1 MTALYEEEDILMS
14 KRNPQVQQWLEAMRD
29 NQLSR
34 RQLLKRGAALGLA
47 VPTVSALLAAC
58 DPDDDGVDDEA
69 GGVEPMPDD
78 DDTDDDADVEP
89 DDEVEEDDD
98 VDEEP
103 ADTDDDTDDEDD
115 DAAAEGDGQ
124 EGGTL
129 EVALIGEPPT
139 LDIHQTTAT
148 IVALIA
154 WHIYEPLFTW
164 DEDYQVTPE
173 LAEDLEVSDD
183 GLTNTLRIREGVT
196 FHNGDDLT
204 ADDVIASIERWAGIS
219 GLGESLMNNVEEVEI
234 VDDHTIDFHMVEPYG
249 AFAVALAR
257 QNQGC
262 GIYPA
267 SIVEESGDDGLSEH
281 IGTGPYQ
288 LEAREADQ
296 YVHLVRF
303 EDYVTR
309 EEETSG
315 YAGQKNQY
323 IDEIYMRP
331 VPDEAGRIA
340 GLQAGDFH
348 YLESIIPDHFESLE
362 GDENVTVEIMGTSGW
377 AVFVMNTAE
386 GIFTDQTLR
395 KAVQAAVDCEP
406 VMQAGYGD
414 GFFELDPGIMT
425 TDTVWNSQVGEEFY
439 NMADPDRAGELLE
452 EAGYDGTPV
461 RIMTTQE
468 YQHQYNQAVMLEQQL
483 ADAGFEVDLE
493 VFDWATL
500 TERRN
505 DQTAWDIFT
514 TSFSFRVDPIQ
525 LPMLQGTSWPG
536 WWDSEEKVE
545 LTDRLERETEFED
558 RYEVLEQIQELF
570 YEEAPQVKIG
580 DSLELS
586 ARSPL
591 VQNFTTPTQLQPA
604 FWNIW
609 LDEE

>member
-1 MTALYEEEDILMS
+1 MANRDPKI
-14 KRNPQVQQWLEAMRD
+14 QQWLESIRD

-47 VPTVSALLAAC
+47 VPAVSTLLAAC
-58 DPDDDGVDDEA
+58 DEADDDDVVVDDDGPA
-69 GGVEPMPDD
+69 AEPAD
-78 DDTDDDADVEP
+78 DDTDE
-89 DDEVEEDDD
+89 

-103 ADTDDDTDDEDD
+103 VDDEDEEEPVETDDDDVEDEEDEDAVVD
-115 DAAAEGDGQ
+115 GEGQ

-139 LDIHQTTAT
+139 LDVHQTTAT

-154 WHIYEPLFTW
+154 WHLYEPLFTW
-164 DEDYQVTPE
+164 DEDFQVTPE
-173 LAEDLEVSDD
+173 LAQEHEVSDD
-183 GLTNTLRIREGVT
+183 GLVNTLRIREGVT

-204 ADDVIASIERWAGIS
+204 ADDVVASIERWAEIS
-219 GLGESLMNNVEEVEI
+219 GLGGSLLENVEEIEI

-257 QNQGC
+257 QNQGAA
-262 GIYPA
+262 IYPA
-267 SIVEESGDDGLSEH
+267 SVIEESGDDGLAEN

-296 YVHLVRF
+296 YIHLVRF
-303 EDYVTR
+303 EDYSSR

-323 IDEIYMRP
+323 IDEIYLRP
-331 VPDEAGRIA
+331 VPDEAARIA

-362 GDENVTVEIMGTSGW
+362 GDDNVAVEIMGTSGW

-386 GIFTDQTLR
+386 GIFTDQLMR

-425 TDTVWNSQVGEEFY
+425 TDTVWNSQVGAELY
-439 NMADPDRAGELLE
+439 NLGDPDLAQELLD
-452 EAGYDGTPV
+452 EAGYDGTPI

-468 YQHQYNQAVMLEQQL
+468 YMHQYNQAVMLEQQL
-483 ADAGFEVDLE
+483 NDAGFEVDLE

-505 DQTAWDIFT
+505 DEGAWDIFT

-536 WWDSEEKVE
+536 WWASEEKVE
-545 LTDRLERETEFED
+545 LTTRLERETEFED

-609 LDEE
+609 LDDE

>member
-1 MTALYEEEDILMS
+1 MEEDLMAS
-14 KRNPQVQQWLEAMRD
+14 RDPKIQQWLESIRD
-29 NQLSR
+29 NQMSR

-47 VPTVSALLAAC
+47 VPAVSTLLAAC
-58 DPDDDGVDDEA
+58 EDESDDDVVDDDSPAVEPEDDDTEDEVEPVDDE
-69 GGVEPMPDD
+69 DHD
-78 DDTDDDADVEP
+78 
-89 DDEVEEDDD
+89 EEDDHD
-98 VDEEP
+98 DEEP
-103 ADTDDDTDDEDD
+103 VETDDEDD
-115 DAAAEGDGQ
+115 DDDDAAADGN

-139 LDIHQTTAT
+139 LDAHQTTAT
-148 IVALIA
+148 IVAFIC
-154 WHIYEPLFTW
+154 WHLYEPLFTW
-164 DEDYQVTPE
+164 DEDFQVAPE
-173 LAEDLEVSDD
+173 LAADHEVSDD
-183 GLTNTLRIREGVT
+183 GLTNTLSIREGVT
-196 FHNGDDLT
+196 FHNGEDLT
-204 ADDVIASIERWAGIS
+204 AEDVVASIERWSEIS
-219 GLGESLMNNVEEVEI
+219 GLGGSLMENVDDIEI
-234 VDDHTIDFHMVEPYG
+234 IDDHTIEFHMSEPYG

-262 GIYPA
+262 AIYPA
-267 SIVEESGDDGLSEH
+267 SVIEESGDDSLAEH
-281 IGTGPYQ
+281 IGTGPYE
-288 LEAREADQ
+288 LVAREADQ
-296 YVHLVRF
+296 YIHVQRF
-303 EDYVTR
+303 EDYSSR
-309 EEETSG
+309 DEETSG

-323 IDEIYMRP
+323 IDEIYFRP

-348 YLESIIPDHFESLE
+348 YLESIIPDHFESLQ
-362 GDENVTVEIMGTSGW
+362 GDENVVAEIMGTSGW
-377 AVFVMNTAE
+377 AVFVMNNAE
-386 GIFTDQTLR
+386 GIFTDVTMR

-414 GFFELDPGIMT
+414 GFFDLDPGIMT
-425 TDTVWNSQVGEEFY
+425 TDTVWNSQVGEEYY
-439 NMADPDRAGELLE
+439 NMADPDLAAELLE
-452 EAGYDGTPV
+452 EADYDGTPI

-536 WWDSEEKVE
+536 WWATDEKVE
-545 LTDRLERETEFED
+545 LTNRLERETEFED
-558 RYEVLEQIQELF
+558 RYEVLEQLQELF

-586 ARSPL
+586 ARAAS

-604 FWNIW
+604 FWNVW
-609 LDEE
+609 LEEE